1 MSVDL
6 SVENG
11 LAEIVL
17 NRPDKR
23 NAFNDAMAS
32 ELNACLERAASRAVR
47 AMMIRGEGK
56 SVCGTVRK
64 KGISGRCVSIRC
76 ETGPFPAPLEAPWT
90 KTG

>member
-23 NAFNDAMAS
+23 NAFNDAMAAS
-32 ELNACLERAASRAVR
+32 SMDAWSAPHRRACAR
-47 AMMIRGEGK
+47 
-56 SVCGTVRK
+56 
-64 KGISGRCVSIRC
+64 
-76 ETGPFPAPLEAPWT
+76 
-90 KTG
+90 